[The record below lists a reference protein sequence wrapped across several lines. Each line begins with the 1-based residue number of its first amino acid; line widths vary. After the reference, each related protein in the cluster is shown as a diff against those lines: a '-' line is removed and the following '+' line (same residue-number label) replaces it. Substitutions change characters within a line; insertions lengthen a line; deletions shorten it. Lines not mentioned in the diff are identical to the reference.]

1 MDIMTNATPVHGRV
15 YNLTLLEDIAMQEW
29 VKSKPAKGFIV
40 PSASSTLG
48 SSLFFYKKEGLHSVL
63 VYGLGV

>member
-29 VKSKPAKGFIV
+29 VKSKPAKY
-40 PSASSTLG
+40 LG
-48 SSLFFYKKEGLHSVL
+48 ELL
-63 VYGLGV
+63 VFL